1 MASIGQPREDTVP
14 IPLNDVQEG
23 LCYKT
28 PGDQYR
34 RVVKIEKSS
43 SGDSADD
50 TVIYESWGGNKGNSS
65 GHLPRTKAKR
75 KTFAGDVDS
84 TIACPTS
91 MRPLGTVQS
100 EL

>member
-1 MASIGQPREDTVP
+1 MP

-50 TVIYESWGGNKGNSS
+50 TVIFETWGGNKGNSS
-65 GHLPRTKAKR
+65 GHLHRTKAKR
-75 KTFAGDVDS
+75 KTFAAAVDS
-84 TIACPTS
+84 AIECPTS
-91 MRPLGTVQS
+91 LRPLAEVQS